1 MSALRH
7 SDKENRQVGPHGSG
21 GSCKDG
27 DGDTS
32 FQWSQFTTPF
42 LHLMLLIKDIMT
54 NERHTTQVPEEFE
67 KPKGLEECL
76 MNDDINENL
85 GDFLE
90 ENDLL
95 PKIVW
100 GTLDILPDS
109 DDEMGIRLEDIGKGL
124 ENIWDA

>member
-1 MSALRH
+1 MQSSKGIVENVLVKI
-7 SDKENRQVGPHGSG
+7 DK
-21 GSCKDG
+21 
-27 DGDTS
+27 
-32 FQWSQFTTPF
+32 FIF
-42 LHLMLLIKDIMT
+42 LVDFVILDIVEDNKVPIILGRPMLAT
-54 NERHTTQVPEEFE
+54 AHVPEEFE